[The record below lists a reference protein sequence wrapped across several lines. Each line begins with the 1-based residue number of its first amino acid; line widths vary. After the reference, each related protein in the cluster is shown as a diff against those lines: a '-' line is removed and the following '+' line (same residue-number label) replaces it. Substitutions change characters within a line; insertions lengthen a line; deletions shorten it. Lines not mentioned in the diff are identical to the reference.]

1 MMNGSDTE
9 RDSIREQA
17 IDWLLKV
24 ETTPDDKTLEAAL
37 SAWCRQSEMHEDA
50 YASVA
55 RMWRVAGHLPH
66 DYAATMEPV
75 STTGPLPVTPPVQRP
90 SRLSA
95 ASDSDAAFGRGAARR
110 RIMVGAAAA
119 AIAAC
124 FVVGLTP
131 TLLLHAQSDYLTG
144 VGEVRKAILD
154 DGSTVHLDAESALA
168 VQYAPAR
175 RAVRLLRG
183 QAFFEVTPSSARP
196 FTIVAGSLEIMVTG
210 TRFSVGLGQDRVAV
224 AVASGGV
231 EVTPSPL
238 RNRVVRLA
246 AGDRLVMDL
255 ATGSIDESR
264 LPPADIA
271 AWRDGQLIV
280 DGAPLADVV
289 EQLARHHRGGILL
302 ADGALAQ
309 RRITGVFNL
318 SNPIAAL
325 KAAAATQGAEV
336 RELTPYLLWIRPG

>member
-17 IDWLLKV
+17 IDWLLKL
-24 ETTPDDKTLEAAL
+24 ETAPEDKALEAAL

-55 RMWRVAGHLPH
+55 RMWRVAGNLPH
-66 DYAATMEPV
+66 DYAATMKPA
-75 STTGPLPVTPPVQRP
+75 STMDLSLVTPDQQWTE
-90 SRLSA
+90 SSA
-95 ASDSDAAFGRGAARR
+95 SADGNAAFGHGSSRR
-110 RIMVGAAAA
+110 RIFVGAMAA

-124 FVVGLTP
+124 FVIGLTP
-131 TLLLHAQSDYLTG
+131 TLLLHAQADYMTG
-144 VGEVRKAILD
+144 VSEVRKAILD
-154 DGSTVHLDAESALA
+154 DGSAIHLDAESAVA
-168 VQYAPAR
+168 VQYEPAQ

-183 QAFFEVTPSSARP
+183 QAFFEVTPSPDRP
-196 FTIVAGSLEIMVTG
+196 FTIATGSLEIMVTG
-210 TRFSVGLGQDRVAV
+210 TSFSVGLGHDRIAV
-224 AVASGGV
+224 AVESGTV

-238 RNRVVRLA
+238 RNRVIRLA
-246 AGDRLVMDL
+246 AGDRLVLDL
-255 ATGSIDESR
+255 ATGAIDESR
-264 LPPADIA
+264 IPPADIA
-271 AWRDGQLIV
+271 AWRDGQLVV
-280 DGAPLADVV
+280 DGAPLAEVV

-302 ADGALAQ
+302 ADAALAQ

-318 SNPIAAL
+318 SDPIAAL